1 MALRLFVPKVA
12 LCVRIADGRCVNVVL
27 VTERR
32 KWMAY
37 TPELSHEASCTLRRL
52 SWSMGKPMTE
62 TMEWV
67 FSDLVKFIPSQAV
80 CEGCKDKSKCG
91 SCSFNSKGKQGKV
104 LLNKKGGGE

>member
-1 MALRLFVPKVA
+1 MLMVVSCVLAVA
-12 LCVRIADGRCVNVVL
+12 GVYVNVIY

-32 KWMAY
+32 KKMAY

-91 SCSFNSKGKQGKV
+91 SCSFNSKGKQV
-104 LLNKKGGGE
+104 

>member
-1 MALRLFVPKVA
+1 
-12 LCVRIADGRCVNVVL
+12 
-27 VTERR
+27 
-32 KWMAY
+32 MAY

-91 SCSFNSKGKQGKV
+91 SCSFNSKGKQEQV
-104 LLNKKGGGE
+104 LLNKKEAVDEEYYSGRNKEIQASHKRAV